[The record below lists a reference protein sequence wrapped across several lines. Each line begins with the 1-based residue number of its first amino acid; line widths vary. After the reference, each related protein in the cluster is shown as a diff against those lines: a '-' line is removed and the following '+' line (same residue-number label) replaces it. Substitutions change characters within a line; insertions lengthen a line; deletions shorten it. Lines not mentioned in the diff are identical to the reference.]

1 MTNYRKVRVGTLKV
15 TEPREVTE
23 YYECAAWHK
32 TVRCEPG
39 EYPVYAY
46 LTWCD
51 IAEGTLGH
59 TLYAPFEGAVT
70 SACFVSRIGAHY
82 GSDRGSELVGTQDR
96 GSVRLSTYALDGAVT
111 SGTLELDPA
120 LIAAEPYEVEG
131 RKYVF
136 YRLARRVASPATDAD
151 KPFLDA
157 LKVAEVPSAAA

>member
-1 MTNYRKVRVGTLKV
+1 MTSYRKVRVGTLKV

-51 IAEGTLGH
+51 VAEGTLGH
-59 TLYAPFEGAVT
+59 TLYAPFEGVVT
-70 SACFVSRIGAHY
+70 SACFVNRIGAHY
-82 GSDRGSELVGTQDR
+82 GSDSGPGMVGNPDH
-96 GSVRLSTYALDGAVT
+96 GSVRLATYALDGAVEA
-111 SGTLELDPA
+111 GALELDPA
-120 LIAAEPYEVEG
+120 LITAEPCEVEG

-136 YRLARRVASPATDAD
+136 YRLARRVASPPSDGD
-151 KPFLDA
+151 RSFLEA
-157 LKVAEVPSAAA
+157 LKAAEAA